1 MEYKPIK
8 VPKEAYDRIYESLDL
23 LARKGINSLPHE
35 LREQIDL
42 ETWRFTLGQGV
53 DLGAKAI
60 IYLLTF
66 RKVVDILDK
75 NVRVDTHRV

>member
-1 MEYKPIK
+1 MVEYKAIK
-8 VPKEAYDRIYESLDL
+8 VPNEAYDRIYESLDL
-23 LARKGINSLPHE
+23 LAMKGINSLPPM

-66 RKVVDILDK
+66 REESK
-75 NVRVDTHRV
+75 R

>member
-1 MEYKPIK
+1 MVEYKAIK
-8 VPKEAYDRIYESLDL
+8 VPKEAYDRIYASLDL
-23 LARKGINSLPHE
+23 LARKGISSLPPE

-42 ETWRFTLGQGV
+42 ETWGFTLGQGV

-66 RKVVDILDK
+66 RKGVDILDK
-75 NVRVDTHRV
+75 KVKRD

>member
-1 MEYKPIK
+1 MADYKAIK
-8 VPKEAYDRIYESLDL
+8 VSEEAYDRICESMEL
-23 LARKGINSLPHE
+23 LARKGILSLPLE

-66 RKVVDILDK
+66 EVKK
-75 NVRVDTHRV
+75 